1 MKHLIEIDD
10 ELPNGKMVL
19 QLLREL
25 NINVKSKEPFTPLS
39 STDLIFGIGRPASDD
54 EMFELVERIKKES
67 YSISID
73 DLLKEFEE

>member
-10 ELPNGKMVL
+10 ELPNGKLVL
-19 QLLREL
+19 QMLREL

-67 YSISID
+67 YSTSID
-73 DLLKEFEE
+73 NLLKEFEE

>member
-10 ELPNGKMVL
+10 ELPNGKLVL

-67 YSISID
+67 YSTSID
-73 DLLKEFEE
+73 DILKEFEE

>member
-10 ELPNGKMVL
+10 ELPNGKLVL
-19 QLLREL
+19 QLLKEL

-39 STDLIFGIGRPASDD
+39 STDLIFGIGQPASDE

-67 YSISID
+67 YSTSID

>member
-10 ELPNGKMVL
+10 ELPNGKLVL

-67 YSISID
+67 YSTSID
-73 DLLKEFEE
+73 DILKDFEE

>member
-10 ELPNGKMVL
+10 ELPNGKLVL
-19 QLLREL
+19 QLLKEL

-39 STDLIFGIGRPASDD
+39 STDLIFGIGRPASDE

-67 YSISID
+67 YSTSID